1 MNITDWYNNPE
12 HFEWHRIDNHQT
24 RIVSELKGLYSDIYL
39 FEPSHEILRRSMK
52 SLQQNGRLL
61 VWSWSLVEGVWYD
74 GKLSVIEQSCG
85 AFTPPL
91 FEWYRT

>member
-12 HFEWHRIDNHQT
+12 HFEWHHIDKHQT
-24 RIVSELKGLYSDIYL
+24 RIVPELKGLYSDIYL
-39 FEPSHEILRRSMK
+39 FEPSQEMLRRSMK
-52 SLQQNGRLL
+52 SLQQNGRLWI
-61 VWSWSLVEGVWYD
+61 WSWNLIEGVLDD
-74 GKLSVIEQSCG
+74 GKLSAIEQIRG